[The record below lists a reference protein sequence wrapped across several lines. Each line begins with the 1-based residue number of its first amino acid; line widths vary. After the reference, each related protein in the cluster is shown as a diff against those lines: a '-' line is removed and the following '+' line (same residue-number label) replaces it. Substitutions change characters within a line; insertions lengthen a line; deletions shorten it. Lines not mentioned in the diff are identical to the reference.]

1 LPMSIDAGP
10 RNGEGDTRRS
20 VPSAPAAV
28 TSVPSARSAPVISS
42 LSRLT
47 RGPRTRHGVS
57 DNAANTRARLV
68 IDFEPG
74 RERRGFHRA
83 VRGGGGPVLL
93 SGGFVGPGGLRERGL
108 RHTSRLEEAG
118 ER

>member
-1 LPMSIDAGP
+1 PALPMALDAGP
-10 RNGEGDTRRS
+10 RNGVGDTRRS

-47 RGPRTRHGVS
+47 RGPRTRQGVA
-57 DNAANTRARLV
+57 DNAASTRARLV

-74 RERRGFHRA
+74 RDRRAFTGRSA
-83 VRGGGGPVLL
+83 VGAGQGSSVVDSRDRGDCENAD
-93 SGGFVGPGGLRERGL
+93 SGIPQG
-108 RHTSRLEEAG
+108 
-118 ER
+118 